1 MRAGGQ
7 PSLQRHLWAWAAGAL
22 VMVWLTLAAAAWNSG
37 RHEAR
42 EITDGKLI
50 SVARLLLAPQD
61 QSSLD
66 TPENR
71 ASHRRDYALELAV
84 LRWEGGQL
92 VEDTHGLASRLGLGM
107 APVPGLS
114 SVEDAR
120 EPAAGQWR
128 MYVASDGQ
136 GRTAAVLVHMTERD
150 HLGAELAEHVVL
162 PVLVILPVLMLVLW
176 LAVRRGLWPLV
187 RLSSDV
193 AALDTHEGQRLD
205 NDHRFREFAST
216 VEAINRLVDSLQAQV
231 MRERAFASDVAH
243 ELRTPLASLALG
255 AVQARRAPTPEA
267 LAGIEQDALRAGRI
281 LQQLLDLARAER
293 TLADA
298 GAGADLGELAAAVA
312 EGHVQPAYERGQ
324 ALSLRRPDGP
334 VPLPVSP
341 TLLELALRNL
351 VDNAIRH
358 TPRGTQ
364 VRIDVWSD
372 AMSAGVAVS
381 DDGQRPGAFGATPSP
396 DGLGLGLRLVGRVAA
411 RMGARLE
418 TGGAQAP
425 MTTRY
430 ALVWPASPD
439 RIRVT

>member
-1 MRAGGQ
+1 MSADTQ
-7 PSLQRHLWAWAAGAL
+7 PSLQRYLWAWAAGAL

-84 LRWEGGQL
+84 LRWDGGQM
-92 VEDTHGLASRLGLGM
+92 VEDTHGLAPRLGLRT
-107 APVPGLS
+107 APAPGLS
-114 SVEDAR
+114 SVVASQ

-136 GRTAAVLVHMTERD
+136 GGSVAVLVHMSERD
-150 HLGAELAEHVVL
+150 HLSLELAEHVVL
-162 PVLVILPVLMLVLW
+162 PVLLILPVRMLVLW
-176 LAVRRGLWPLV
+176 LAVRRGLRPLA

-216 VEAINRLVDSLQAQV
+216 VEAINHLVDSLQAQV

-255 AVQARRAPTPEA
+255 AAQARRAPTPEA
-267 LAGIEQDALRAGRI
+267 LAGIEQDAMRAGRI

-293 TLADA
+293 AMPDA
-298 GAGADLGELAAAVA
+298 GEGTDLGVLAATVA
-312 EGHVQPAYERGQ
+312 EDHVQPAYERGQ
-324 ALSLRRPDGP
+324 ELSLRRPDRP
-334 VPLPVSP
+334 VPLPVSS
-341 TLLELALRNL
+341 TLLALALRNL

-364 VRIDVWSD
+364 VQIDVWSD
-372 AMSAGVAVS
+372 AESTGVAVS
-381 DDGQRPGAFGATPSP
+381 DDGQRMGAPGTRPAP
-396 DGLGLGLRLVGRVAA
+396 DGLGLGLRLVGRAAA

-418 TGGAQAP
+418 TGAAQAP

-430 ALVWPASPD
+430 ALVWPASAPGM
-439 RIRVT
+439 RTA